1 MPVFSLLS
9 ERHDSN
15 FIAFWLL
22 EWLRFGGS
30 VPKEF
35 TCDMSL
41 ALLNAAS
48 RAFANCSSLDSY
60 IETLF
65 KYHFTSSASKV
76 IPNCYIR
83 IDIAHLIHNVA
94 ACDALH
100 NVRPKVKEFFV
111 RCVAELV
118 KETGITMAERHIRNV
133 LIVALSNTEGLCIF
147 HISILIL
154 IDLNQIILIDFF
166 NT

>member
-1 MPVFSLLS
+1 MKSKSIFLYVLVISDGYQVPVFSMLS

-15 FIAFWLL
+15 FISFWLV

-48 RAFANCSSLDSY
+48 RAFGNCSSLDSY
-60 IETLF
+60 IESLF
-65 KYHFTSSASKV
+65 KYHLTPNASS
-76 IPNCYIR
+76 ITPNCFIR

-94 ACDALH
+94 ACDALR

-111 RCVAELV
+111 RCVCELIKITELGAAEW
-118 KETGITMAERHIRNV
+118 HIRNV
-133 LIVALSNTEGLCIF
+133 LIVALSNTEGM
-147 HISILIL
+147 
-154 IDLNQIILIDFF
+154 
-166 NT
+166 